1 MLIENNKI
9 RWAVIGF
16 TVLLAVWWMTPHF
29 FEEQK
34 WWLPKEK
41 LVYGLDIQGGLHL
54 VMGVDVEGVVKNKI
68 TRSKNAISELLEK
81 KDIKIEKA
89 FVDSNLRIIV
99 RLKNSED
106 ADQAASQV
114 EDEYGAVFQVLSSNE
129 GEIEW
134 AYSQVQ
140 QDSVRKE
147 VIQQSIEVI
156 RNRVDEFGVSEPL
169 ITAQGSNRVLVQL
182 PGIQSAQRAKELIQ
196 KTARLELRLVSN
208 KMDPQELL
216 DLISS
221 IESKKGYSLDK
232 EGSYR
237 AYVKRLNEDLRDQL
251 PENTSIAFMKDESS
265 RTLSAG
271 RVAFLL
277 ETDTGLSGDMLEDAS
292 VGQGQFGEP
301 IVNFRFGVEGR
312 KRFSE
317 VTAKSIGRLMAIV
330 LDEVVKTAPEIKDH
344 LFDSATITLGSG
356 DRNKMLEEAEMISTT
371 LRAGALPAELK
382 QLEERTVGPTLGR
395 DHIEKGKLAALT
407 AIIAILIFLII
418 YFNILGLVADISLL
432 LNIGFLIACLTSF
445 GAALTLPGVAGII
458 LTVGMAVDANII
470 IFERIKEEFKKG
482 SSLKLAVN
490 EGFARAF
497 SAILDANITTAIVC
511 LILMYFGTGPIRG
524 FAVTLFCGIVTSV
537 FTAIFVSRTLIN
549 SILLVFKPKSL
560 WAEKT
565 FLKERLKV

>member
-1 MLIENNKI
+1 
-9 RWAVIGF
+9 
-16 TVLLAVWWMTPHF
+16 
-29 FEEQK
+29 
-34 WWLPKEK
+34 
-41 LVYGLDIQGGLHL
+41 
-54 VMGVDVEGVVKNKI
+54 MGVDVEEVVKNKI
-68 TRSKNAISELLEK
+68 IRSKNAISQLLEK
-81 KDIKIEKA
+81 EDIKVEKS
-89 FVDSNLRIIV
+89 FVDSNSRITM
-99 RLKNSED
+99 RLKNAED
-106 ADQAASQV
+106 AKQAVSKI
-114 EDEYGAVFQVLSSNE
+114 EEEYGNIFQVLSSDE
-129 GEIEW
+129 GRIEL
-134 AYSQVQ
+134 AYSQIQ
-140 QDSVRKE
+140 QDSARKE

-169 ITAQGSNRVLVQL
+169 ITAQGDSRILVQL
-182 PGIQSAQRAKELIQ
+182 PGIQSAQKAKELIK

-208 KMDPQELL
+208 KIQPQELL
-216 DLISS
+216 DI
-221 IESKKGYSLDK
+221 IAAAEKKGGYSFK

-237 AYVKRLNEDLRDQL
+237 AYVKRLNEDLKDRL
-251 PENTSIAFMKDESS
+251 PENTSISFMKDESS

-271 RVAFLL
+271 RVPFLL
-277 ETDTGLSGDMLEDAS
+277 ETDTGLSGDMLDDAS

-344 LFDSATITLGSG
+344 LFDSAMITLGAG
-356 DRNKMLEEAEMISTT
+356 DRSKMLEEAEMISTT

-395 DHIEKGKLAALT
+395 DHIEKGKIAALT
-407 AIIAILIFLII
+407 AIVAILIFLII
-418 YFNILGLVADISLL
+418 YFNVLGAVADIALL

-482 SSLKLAVN
+482 SSLKLAVD

-549 SILLVFKPKSL
+549 SILLVFKPKGLKMGVS
-560 WAEKT
+560 
-565 FLKERLKV
+565 FLKGA